1 MYRTNTQF
9 QTVNRQQITIGTI
22 GTIGT
27 SEELDRWEKIR
38 DEEIDQNFGYQI

>member
-9 QTVNRQQITIGTI
+9 QTVNRQQITIGT
-22 GTIGT
+22 

-38 DEEIDQNFGYQI
+38 DDEIDQNFGYQI